1 MPRRSFEYLVGQ
13 CPNAHLIIGRVEAVA
28 SITVAEV
35 TVARLIERLG
45 PRGDWATQSTY
56 DDLGHAVHCLLVEQD
71 LADRLAAAV
80 RARSVK
86 RPGDYATQRE
96 FSLGL
101 EARKAISAVLVG
113 YPARK
118 S

>member
-1 MPRRSFEYLVGQ
+1 MV
-13 CPNAHLIIGRVEAVA
+13 GRVEAVA

-45 PRGDWATQSTY
+45 PRGDWAAQSTY
-56 DDLGHAVHCLLVEQD
+56 DDLGYAVHCLLVEQD
-71 LADRLAAAV
+71 LADRPAAALRG
-80 RARSVK
+80 RAVK
-86 RPGDYATQRE
+86 RPGDYASQRE

-101 EARKAISAVLVG
+101 EAHKAISAVLVG
-113 YPARK
+113 YPVRK